1 MTQTAPN
8 AGSFRS
14 VALAF
19 VSNSLMW
26 GSVVPRIPD
35 LADRL
40 DASPAELAV
49 PLFAFMFG
57 GLISSS
63 GSAALLRRHMP
74 AWGQVVGV
82 ALGASGIALGAFGTS
97 LWVVAPLFLV
107 GGLGDGLQDVAMNA
121 AGVDLEDHRGRPMLS
136 SLHGLWSVGFLTASV
151 VGAAMAA
158 LEVSVPVHI
167 AAACAIAGATGVIA
181 ARGFVTMPP
190 HPPAASSD
198 RTGALSRFL
207 VLVGAATGVGAV
219 MEMVTNDWSAL
230 YLRDRLGA
238 SAGIA
243 ALAPAVFMAGMV
255 VGRAFGDRMVRRVG
269 ATRMLALSAV
279 VVAVALVVGL
289 APSAPAPALA
299 GIGVAGL
306 GSAFT
311 FPGLF
316 SLAAR
321 APGVTREQGLAVVS
335 TIGRLGFVVGPILA
349 GVVAEATSLRATM
362 YVPVVAACVVAA
374 MSVGLRRAQVVG
386 AAGAG

>member
-1 MTQTAPN
+1 VTHPALN
-8 AGSFRS
+8 AGSFRR
-14 VALAF
+14 VAFAF

-35 LADRL
+35 IADRL
-40 DASPAELAV
+40 DASPAELAI

-63 GSAALLRRHMP
+63 GSAALLRRHTP

-82 ALGASGIALGAFGTS
+82 ALGASGLALGAFGTS
-97 LWVVAPLFLV
+97 LWVAAPLFLV

-136 SLHGLWSVGFLTASV
+136 SLHGLWSVGFLIASV
-151 VGAAMAA
+151 AGAAMAA
-158 LEVSVPVHI
+158 LEVSVPAHI
-167 AAACAIAGATGVIA
+167 ATACAVATVTGLFAVHGFA
-181 ARGFVTMPP
+181 AIP
-190 HPPAASSD
+190 HGPGSSGD
-198 RTGALSRFL
+198 RTRAHSRFL
-207 VLVGAATGVGAV
+207 VLVGVATAVGAV

-238 SAGIA
+238 APGLA

-255 VGRAFGDRMVRRVG
+255 VGRVFGDRLVRRLG
-269 ATRMLALSAV
+269 ATRMLALSAA
-279 VVAVALVVGL
+279 VVAGALVVGL
-289 APSAPAPALA
+289 APSAPGAALA

-362 YVPVVAACVVAA
+362 YIPVVAACVVAA
-374 MSVGLRRAQVVG
+374 VSVGLRRAQL
-386 AAGAG
+386 AGAGE